1 MKAIKFIFATL
12 VVSILLTACSATSV
26 SEDEELYIQEEV
38 QATGG
43 DGAAEID
50 RSRE

>member
-26 SEDEELYIQEEV
+26 SEDEELYSLEEV
-38 QATGG
+38 QVVGEES
-43 DGAAEID
+43 AADII

>member
-26 SEDEELYIQEEV
+26 SEDEELYSLEEV
-38 QATGG
+38 QAVGE
-43 DGAAEID
+43 DSAADLI